1 MVALIEF
8 IVVGLVFVLLL
19 KLSRPEKDTS
29 RDRKISFKQI
39 VKVVK
44 EEFWAYYVIPLVLLI
59 LALNIAYNI
68 EYWRVEM
75 KGVLLSALMLF
86 CSFFI
91 FTATYLRMK
100 DTILGENL
108 SKSE

>member
-8 IVVGLVFVLLL
+8 IVVGMIFILLL
-19 KLSRPEKDTS
+19 KLSRPEKES
-29 RDRKISFKQI
+29 AHHRKISFKQI
-39 VKVVK
+39 VKIVRD
-44 EEFWAYYVIPLVLLI
+44 EFWVYYLIPLVLVF

-86 CSFFI
+86 CAFFI